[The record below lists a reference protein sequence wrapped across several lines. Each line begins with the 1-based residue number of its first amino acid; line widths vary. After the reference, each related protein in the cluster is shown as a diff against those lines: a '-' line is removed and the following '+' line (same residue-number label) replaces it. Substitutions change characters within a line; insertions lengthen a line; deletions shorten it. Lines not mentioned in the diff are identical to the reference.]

1 MRMRWAQGCA
11 QGFTSICPKL
21 AFPGDQK
28 QRLTGQQSS
37 KDKLPKEMGKE
48 ARKQDKAGEETKQGY
63 DLMQDCSQAAS
74 TRSYRGLQGVSY
86 TSELSPVEAGK
97 LGLA

>member
-1 MRMRWAQGCA
+1 
-11 QGFTSICPKL
+11 
-21 AFPGDQK
+21 
-28 QRLTGQQSS
+28 
-37 KDKLPKEMGKE
+37 MGKE

-63 DLMQDCSQAAS
+63 DLTQDCSVAAS
-74 TRSYRGLQGVSY
+74 TWSYRGLQGVSY